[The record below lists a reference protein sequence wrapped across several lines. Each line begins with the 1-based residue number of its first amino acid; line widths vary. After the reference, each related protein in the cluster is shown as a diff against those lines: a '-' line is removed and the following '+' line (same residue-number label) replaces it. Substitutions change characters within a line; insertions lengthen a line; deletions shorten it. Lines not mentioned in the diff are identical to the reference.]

1 MRPRVIL
8 AAALASIVLGGL
20 LLVPAAFAKLRDE
33 PGSAQSGVGTPTPT
47 PKPSPT
53 PPPPPPPPT
62 LAPQPV
68 SAKVNGFLSWALMDL
83 DSGRINGSRNIAATN
98 TTESMIK
105 IWLVADYLRRTAEKK
120 RKPTAER
127 LKQASVA
134 IRDSSDSAA
143 QSLYAAGGRN
153 AVVGRMIKI
162 CKLTDTKIY
171 SGWWSR
177 TRISARDAVRLGAC
191 VADGRAAGPQWTK
204 WVLAEMRNVRG
215 TAAKKDQRLT
225 SGGGR
230 WGIVDGLPPEILEQ
244 GVAIKNG
251 WTAIGSDNSWHVNCL
266 AVHRDWALAVLM
278 RYPARQGLLYGAGV
292 CKQVTQQLVFQPPPP
307 GGAS

>member
-20 LLVPAAFAKLRDE
+20 LLVPAAFAKLRD
-33 PGSAQSGVGTPTPT
+33 GSDSGQSGAPAAEPTPTPT
-47 PKPSPT
+47 PT

-68 SAKVNGFLSWALMDL
+68 SAKVNGFLSWALL
-83 DSGRINGSRNIAATN
+83 DRKSGRINGSRNIAATN

-105 IWLVADYLRRTAEKK
+105 IWLVSDFLRRTAEK
-120 RKPTAER
+120 RAKPSAER

-134 IRDSSDSAA
+134 IRDSNDNAA

-153 AVVGRMIKI
+153 AVVKRMIKI

-204 WVLAEMRNVRG
+204 WVLAEMRSVRG
-215 TAAKKDQRLT
+215 TTAKRDQKLK

-230 WGIVDGLPPEILEQ
+230 WGIIDGLPPEIIEQ

-251 WTAIGSDNSWHVNCL
+251 WTAIGSDGMWHVNCL
-266 AVHRDWALAVLM
+266 AVGREWVLAVLM
-278 RYPARQGLLYGAGV
+278 RYPVGQGLAYGAGV
-292 CKQVTQQLVFQPPPP
+292 CKQVTAQLVYQPPAGP
-307 GGAS
+307 ATS